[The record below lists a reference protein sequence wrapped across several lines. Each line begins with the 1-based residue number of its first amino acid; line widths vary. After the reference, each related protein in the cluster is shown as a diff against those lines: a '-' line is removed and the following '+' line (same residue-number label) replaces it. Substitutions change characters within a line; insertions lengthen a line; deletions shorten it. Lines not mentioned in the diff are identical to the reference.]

1 MPEKKPSRL
10 HAFLGPRSVALVIV
24 LFAAVGVLIIA
35 SQPSPIEVSAAVVHP
50 RELAPA
56 PSVAK
61 TTPKPRVPAKP
72 AVARASAT
80 RTAAPD
86 TPTRSETPVATA
98 SAPAVLPASRAS
110 AADTVSKAVAQAP
123 DPVTI
128 TGCLIRDDES
138 FKLKDTDGED
148 TPKARS
154 WKSGFLRKKSASIDL
169 VDAANRLKLDT
180 HVGERVSVR
189 GMLVEREM
197 QARSL
202 QRVAE
207 SCD

>member
-1 MPEKKPSRL
+1 MPVKKPSRF
-10 HAFLGPRSVALVIV
+10 HAFLGPRSVALVI
-24 LFAAVGVLIIA
+24 LSIAAVGVLIIA
-35 SQPSPIEVSAAVVHP
+35 SQPSPIEVSAAVVQP
-50 RELAPA
+50 RELAPV
-56 PSVAK
+56 PSEA
-61 TTPKPRVPAKP
+61 TTTAKPRVPVKSA
-72 AVARASAT
+72 AARTGAT
-80 RTAAPD
+80 RTAALD
-86 TPTRSETPVATA
+86 TPTRSTTPVTAT
-98 SAPAVLPASRAS
+98 SAPAVLPASRA
-110 AADTVSKAVAQAP
+110 AAVDSVAKAVAQAS

-128 TGCLIRDDES
+128 TGCLIRDDET
-138 FKLKDTDGED
+138 FKLKDTEGEE

-154 WKSGFLRKKSASIDL
+154 WKSGFLRKKAASIDL
-169 VDAANRLKLDT
+169 VDATNRLKLDT